1 MVGAVVLAGDAIVG
15 EGFHAEFGGPH
26 AEAVALEAAGE
37 RSQGATLVVTL
48 EPCAHVAK
56 QPACADRIVAAG
68 IRRVVAAMPDGFP
81 PAAGGA
87 DRLRAAGIEV
97 EIGLFREL
105 AERQNAVYLHSL
117 KSVRRPFV
125 ALKLSTSLD
134 CRIADQAGVSRW
146 ISGDAA
152 RDYVHWLRA
161 GYDAIGVGGRTAL
174 ADNPAL
180 TVRGE
185 VEPRQ
190 PPRRIVF
197 LGGRRLPTDS
207 ELVRTAREIPTL
219 VVVDN
224 LFQAESAALAEQ
236 GVTVVPAGGLE
247 DAMEELWSRG
257 IRSLL
262 VEGGG
267 RLGGSLLAK
276 NLVDR
281 FVLIVSPVW
290 LGDTGVPAIRGLE
303 VPSLLVA
310 ERWITVDRKGLGQ
323 DTVLVFDRA

>member
-1 MVGAVVLAGDAIVG
+1 
-15 EGFHAEFGGPH
+15 
-26 AEAVALEAAGE
+26 
-37 RSQGATLVVTL
+37 
-48 EPCAHVAK
+48 
-56 QPACADRIVAAG
+56 
-68 IRRVVAAMPDGFP
+68 MPDGYP

-87 DRLRAAGIEV
+87 DRLRAAGVEV
-97 EIGLFREL
+97 ELGVLREQ
-105 AERQNAVYLHSL
+105 AERQNAAYLHSL
-117 KSVRRPFV
+117 RPVRRPFV

-134 CRIADQAGVSRW
+134 YRIADQAGVSRW

-161 GYDAIGVGGRTAL
+161 GYDAIGVGGRTAI

-185 VEPRQ
+185 IEPRV
-190 PPRRIVF
+190 PPRRVVF
-197 LGGRRLPTDS
+197 LGGKRLPVDS
-207 ELVRTAREIPTL
+207 ELVRTARDIPTI
-219 VVVDN
+219 VVVDG
-224 LFQAESAALAEQ
+224 LFQSDSAFLADH

-267 RLGGSLLAK
+267 RLGGSLLARG
-276 NLVDR
+276 LVDR
-281 FVLIVSPVW
+281 FVWIASPVW

-310 ERWITVDRKGLGQ
+310 ERWVTVDRKGLGQ
-323 DTVLVFDRA
+323 DTVLVFDRG